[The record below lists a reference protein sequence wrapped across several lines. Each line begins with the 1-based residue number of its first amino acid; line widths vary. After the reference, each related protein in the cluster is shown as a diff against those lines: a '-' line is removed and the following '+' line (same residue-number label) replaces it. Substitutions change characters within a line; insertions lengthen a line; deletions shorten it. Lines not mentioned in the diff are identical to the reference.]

1 MLYYFSLLLYLSLF
15 LSSLPP
21 FFPSL
26 PSFLPPPLFSSL
38 SLTFI
43 QIVHAAQTLCAH
55 SENRLAQK
63 NMVLFREA
71 WNKISLLLQYSM
83 EALVPVVDFM
93 TVAGIYSF
101 PFKDTRSLYV
111 YIHVYNYV
119 YVCVL
124 CAELRVREDSQKFI
138 QALESGNSR
147 WMRRT
152 LQIVQSRC
160 LQLLRVVQ
168 EDVVGRPEAYSHGQ
182 LSRIDNTAQSLREKC
197 EENVCVSG
205 FFHSLSLSL

>member
-1 MLYYFSLLLYLSLF
+1 MCECVCRCTCMY
-15 LSSLPP
+15 
-21 FFPSL
+21 
-26 PSFLPPPLFSSL
+26 
-38 SLTFI
+38 
-43 QIVHAAQTLCAH
+43 
-55 SENRLAQK
+55 
-63 NMVLFREA
+63 M
-71 WNKISLLLQYSM
+71 
-83 EALVPVVDFM
+83 
-93 TVAGIYSF
+93 
-101 PFKDTRSLYV
+101 
-111 YIHVYNYV
+111 
-119 YVCVL
+119 CVL
-124 CAELRVREDSQKFI
+124 QCMLFVYAELRVREDSQKFI

-205 FFHSLSLSL
+205 FFHSLSLSLSNYMYLSFSLFQLCPGFATSALRQQTHSLPPKTHTLSTRKLWRKQHRR